1 MKKIIIT
8 MIVVLTAMTTWAQNQ
23 TSEHLTFKG
32 VPIDGKLS
40 EYVLKMQKNGFTH
53 VSTKDGAALLK
64 GDFAAYKGCTIGVA
78 TLKQTDLV
86 SKISVVFP
94 ECETWSSLSSNYFS
108 LKEML
113 TEKYG
118 KPSEIVEEFQTYS
131 EPADDRSKMH
141 EVIMGTCKYY
151 SIFEIDKGKIE
162 LSINGSRE
170 GRFVILSYYDKI
182 NSDIIKSKAL
192 EDL

>member
-94 ECETWSSLSSNYFS
+94 ECETWPSLSSNYFS

-131 EPADDRSKMH
+131 EPDDDMSKMTAVQL
-141 EVIMGTCKYY
+141 ERCKYY
-151 SIFEIDKGKIE
+151 SIFEIDKGEIE
-162 LSINGSRE
+162 LSISGSINGC
-170 GRFVILSYYDKI
+170 FVLLAYYDKI

>member
-8 MIVVLTAMTTWAQNQ
+8 MILVLTAITTWAQNQ

-53 VSTKDGAALLK
+53 VSTKDGLALLK
-64 GDFAAYKGCTIGVA
+64 GEFAAYKDCVIGVT
-78 TLKQTDLV
+78 TLNQKDLV

-94 ECETWSSLSSNYFS
+94 ECKTWSSLSGNYFS

-113 TEKYG
+113 NEKYG
-118 KPSEIVEEFQTYS
+118 KPSESLEEFQNY
-131 EPADDRSKMH
+131 EPEDDGSKMSAVQL
-141 EVIMGTCKYY
+141 ESCKYY
-151 SIFEIDKGKIE
+151 SIYNTDKGRIE
-162 LSINGSRE
+162 LSISGSIH
-170 GRFVILSYYDKI
+170 GCFVLLAYFDKI
-182 NSDIIKSKAL
+182 NSDIIKAKAL
-192 EDL
+192 DDL